1 MTPKEMS
8 LREIEEEVK
17 RLEQFLKEI
26 TDDNDNSILEA
37 VWDRLFDLDGEYN
50 EREAKWYNHSKLS
63 T

>member
-26 TDDNDNSILEA
+26 TDDNDNSIL
-37 VWDRLFDLDGEYN
+37 
-50 EREAKWYNHSKLS
+50 
-63 T
+63 